1 MTRLSLPTLVLRYAG
16 FALLAMAANLGT
28 QRAVLAFGDPA
39 QLLLPAIALG
49 TLIGLA
55 VKYALDKRWIFHD
68 RGTTPLPRQF
78 ALYSLMGLATT
89 ALFWGTETAFWLLW
103 HSDAARELGAALG
116 LTVGYVVKYRLDRR
130 FVFAVAMTGEDSNE
144 TPREGQEQAA

>member
-28 QRAVLAFGDPA
+28 QRAVLAFGDPE

-78 ALYSLMGLATT
+78 ALYSLM
-89 ALFWGTETAFWLLW
+89 ALPPRRCSG
-103 HSDAARELGAALG
+103 ARKPPSGCSGAAM
-116 LTVGYVVKYRLDRR
+116 RR
-130 FVFAVAMTGEDSNE
+130 ASLA
-144 TPREGQEQAA
+144 PRWG